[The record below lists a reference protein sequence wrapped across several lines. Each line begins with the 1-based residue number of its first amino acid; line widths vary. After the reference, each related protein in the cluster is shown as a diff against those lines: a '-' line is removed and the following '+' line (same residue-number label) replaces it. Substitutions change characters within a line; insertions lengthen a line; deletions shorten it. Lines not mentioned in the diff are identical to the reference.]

1 MNNTIDYEQCCKSIL
16 EDIENLERKIKEKKE
31 EFKKLKFERMYTKK
45 IETEENEIFADESIE
60 EQDNS
65 FEEEIAFFMINY
77 RLLRENFTDS
87 EIKAILPSKRHK
99 EYNNILLRL
108 SLESVKE
115 IKDLKELLKTDNLE
129 DEEKN
134 ECERLINIEQ
144 RKIGYIRD
152 VLLDP
157 TKSDPQ
163 EPEEAKNNIILVP
176 TISGNIRITDELE
189 HIPSEYYESFKELIN
204 SIVDGTFK
212 NVKTFTND
220 NNLVGVSEVKAF
232 KTRVVFTRLNYNTYA
247 LITAFI
253 KKSDNDK
260 LYHESLASKVFD
272 YFLIENDLKRNAT
285 DEQFLNANEIQ
296 VQNMWNVLSFKDEEK
311 RNRKVK

>member
-45 IETEENEIFADESIE
+45 IETEGNEIFADESIE